1 MQRGTIAWL
10 VVVIAIAIL
19 CIYMILPN
27 PGLFGRPIEVRLG
40 LDIQG
45 GVRVLMRADQPDVA
59 PEQMDEVRRII
70 DRRVN
75 AIGVA
80 EPIVQTAG
88 SNRIIVELPG
98 IQNPD
103 AAIDLIRQTALLEFV
118 DFSAVAGCTAPMPPA
133 GSYVLTNRQ
142 LALRQGSPE
151 ASPTPPAA
159 PTAEAT
165 AQATAETS
173 PTVEA
178 TAQATAEATPTAEVT
193 PQATA
198 EASPTVELTA
208 QATLTAEATA
218 QATAEA
224 APTAEATLEPTAEPT
239 PAAGATPEP
248 TPEASPLGSKAN
260 PFLNP
265 CTNLPFNTV
274 MTGAGLRDAQ
284 ARLGGRTGT
293 EYVVGF
299 ELNTGHPEAQ
309 AFAAHTG
316 ANIGQP
322 LAIVLDG
329 EVLSAPIIQARLDDG
344 GEITGNFTREEAVTL
359 AVQLR
364 SGALPVSLSIESRE
378 QVGATLGAE
387 SVAQAVRAGVL
398 GILTIFIFLIVY
410 YRVGGVAAA
419 LALILFGM
427 INFALY
433 KYIPVTLTLSAIT
446 GFLISIGS
454 AIDGNIL
461 IFERVKEELR
471 NGRKLNKAV
480 ELGFS
485 RAWATI
491 RDSNISTIMIALI
504 LYFFGGQFGASAVR
518 GFAITLIIGLV
529 INLFT
534 AVVVTRVLLNVILAI
549 GGERLAR
556 TKLFGQ

>member
-1 MQRGTIAWL
+1 MSRETAVWL
-10 VVVIAIAIL
+10 AIVIAIAAL
-19 CIYMILPN
+19 CTYMILPN

-45 GVRVLMRADQPDVA
+45 GVRVLMRADQPDVR
-59 PEQMDEVRRII
+59 PEQMNEVRRII

-118 DFSAVAGCTAPMPPA
+118 DFSAVGDCTAPMPAP
-133 GSYVLTNRQ
+133 GTYILTNRQ
-142 LALRQGSPE
+142 LALREQASRATPAPSE
-151 ASPTPPAA
+151 AGATAE

-165 AQATAETS
+165 VEGLLNA
-173 PTVEA
+173 EA
-178 TAQATAEATPTAEVT
+178 TAGATAEATPTAE
-193 PQATA
+193 A
-198 EASPTVELTA
+198 TVEA
-208 QATLTAEATA
+208 AAT
-218 QATAEA
+218 A
-224 APTAEATLEPTAEPT
+224 APTAEATAEATPIAEAPPAEPT
-239 PAAGATPEP
+239 PEV
-248 TPEASPLGSKAN
+248 SPPGSKAN
-260 PFLNP
+260 PLLNP

-284 ARLGGRTGT
+284 ARLGGQGGT
-293 EYVVGF
+293 QYVVSF
-299 ELNTGHPEAQ
+299 ELNTSSPEAQ
-309 AFAAHTG
+309 AFTAHTG

-329 EVLSAPIIQARLDDG
+329 EVLSAPIIRARLEDG
-344 GEITGNFTREEAVTL
+344 GEITGNFTREEAVKL

-387 SVAQAVRAGVL
+387 SVARAVRAGVL

-471 NGRKLNKAV
+471 NGRKLSKAI

-518 GFAITLIIGLV
+518 GFAITLIIGLIV
-529 INLFT
+529 NLFT
-534 AVVVTRVLLNVILAI
+534 AVVVTRVFLNVILAI

-556 TKLFGQ
+556 IKLFG

>member
-1 MQRGTIAWL
+1 MQRGTVAWL
-10 VVVIAIAIL
+10 AIVIAIAVL
-19 CIYMILPN
+19 CTYMILPN
-27 PGLFGRPIEVRLG
+27 PGLFGRPIEVRPG

-45 GVRVLMRADQPDVA
+45 GVRVLMRADQEDVT
-59 PEQMDEVRRII
+59 PEQMEEVRRVI

-118 DFSAVAGCTAPMPPA
+118 DFAAIGGCTAPMPPP
-133 GSYVLTNRQ
+133 GTYILTNRQ
-142 LALRQGSPE
+142 QALRDQALVATPE
-151 ASPTPPAA
+151 

-165 AQATAETS
+165 AEVTA
-173 PTVEA
+173 EA
-178 TAQATAEATPTAEVT
+178 TADPTVAPTLTPEPTAESTAEATAEATAAAAP
-193 PQATA
+193 
-198 EASPTVELTA
+198 
-208 QATLTAEATA
+208 
-218 QATAEA
+218 EA
-224 APTAEATLEPTAEPT
+224 AATPEPTAEPT
-239 PAAGATPEP
+239 PD
-248 TPEASPLGSKAN
+248 PLLPGSKAN
-260 PFLNP
+260 PLLNP

-284 ARLGGRTGT
+284 ARLGGQTGT
-293 EYVVGF
+293 QYVVGF
-299 ELNTGHPEAQ
+299 DLNSGSPEAQ

-329 EVLSAPIIQARLDDG
+329 EVLSAPTIQARLDDG
-344 GEITGNFTREEAVTL
+344 GEITGNFTREEAISL

-387 SVAQAVRAGVL
+387 SVAQAVRAGAL
-398 GILTIFIFLIVY
+398 GILTIFIFLILY
-410 YRVGGVAAA
+410 YRVGGLAAA
-419 LALILFGM
+419 LALLLFGM

-471 NGRKLNKAV
+471 AGRKLGKAV
-480 ELGFS
+480 DLGFS

-534 AVVVTRVLLNVILAI
+534 AVVVTRVFLNVILAI

>member
-1 MQRGTIAWL
+1 MRRETIGWL

-19 CIYMILPN
+19 CTYMILPN
-27 PGLFGRPIEVRLG
+27 PGLFGRPIEVRPG

-45 GVRVLMRADQPDVA
+45 GVRVLMRADQADVT
-59 PEQMDEVRRII
+59 PEQMAEVRRVI

-118 DFSAVAGCTAPMPPA
+118 DFSAIGGCTAPMPPA
-133 GSYVLTNRQ
+133 GSYILTNRQ
-142 LALRQGSPE
+142 LALRQAAPESAPTPE
-151 ASPTPPAA
+151 ATAEVAA
-159 PTAEAT
+159 TAEPTAEAT
-165 AQATAETS
+165 AETA
-173 PTVEA
+173 P
-178 TAQATAEATPTAEVT
+178 TAQPTAEATP
-193 PQATA
+193 
-198 EASPTVELTA
+198 
-208 QATLTAEATA
+208 
-218 QATAEA
+218 
-224 APTAEATLEPTAEPT
+224 AP
-239 PAAGATPEP
+239 PEP
-248 TPEASPLGSKAN
+248 TPEASPPGSKAN

-284 ARLGGRTGT
+284 ARLGGQGGT
-293 EYVVGF
+293 QYVVGF
-299 ELNTGHPEAQ
+299 ELNTGSPEAQ

-344 GEITGNFTREEAVTL
+344 GEITGNFTREEAITL

-410 YRVGGVAAA
+410 YRIGGLAAA

-491 RDSNISTIMIALI
+491 RDSNISTILIALI

-518 GFAITLIIGLV
+518 GFAITLIIGLI

-534 AVVVTRVLLNVILAI
+534 AVVVTRVFLDVLLAI

>member
-1 MQRGTIAWL
+1 MRRETLAWL

-19 CIYMILPN
+19 CTYMILPN
-27 PGLFGRPIEVRLG
+27 PGLFGRPIEIRPG

-45 GVRVLMRADQPDVA
+45 GVRVLMRADQPDVT

-118 DFSAVAGCTAPMPPA
+118 DFSAVAGCTAPMPPP

-142 LALRQGSPE
+142 LELRQ
-151 ASPTPPAA
+151 AQQAT
-159 PTAEAT
+159 PTAEP
-165 AQATAETS
+165 
-173 PTVEA
+173 PT
-178 TAQATAEATPTAEVT
+178 TATAEATPTAEATAEVAVT
-193 PQATA
+193 PEATPEATA
-198 EASPTVELTA
+198 EAPPA
-208 QATLTAEATA
+208 AE
-218 QATAEA
+218 ATAEA
-224 APTAEATLEPTAEPT
+224 AVTSEATPEATA
-239 PAAGATPEP
+239 PAPEP
-248 TPEASPLGSKAN
+248 TPEANPLGSKAN

-284 ARLGGRTGT
+284 ARLGGRAGT

-299 ELNTGHPEAQ
+299 ELNTGSPEAQ

-344 GEITGNFTREEAVTL
+344 GEITGNFTREEAVAL

-387 SVAQAVRAGVL
+387 SVTQAIRAGIL
-398 GILTIFIFLIVY
+398 GILTIFVFLIVY
-410 YRVGGVAAA
+410 YRVGGLAAA

-491 RDSNISTIMIALI
+491 RDSNISTILIALI

-518 GFAITLIIGLV
+518 GFAITLIIGLI

-534 AVVVTRVLLNVILAI
+534 AVVVTRVFLDVILAI

>member
-1 MQRGTIAWL
+1 MSRETAVWL
-10 VVVIAIAIL
+10 AIVIAIAAL
-19 CIYMILPN
+19 CTYVILPN
-27 PGLFGRPIEVRLG
+27 AGLFGRPIEVRLG

-45 GVRVLMRADQPDVA
+45 GVRVLMRAEQADVA

-118 DFSAVAGCTAPMPPA
+118 DFSAVGGCTAPMPAP
-133 GSYVLTNRQ
+133 GSYILTNRQ
-142 LALRQGSPE
+142 LALREQAPQVTPTPE
-151 ASPTPPAA
+151 AAATAEPTAEVV
-159 PTAEAT
+159 PTAEA
-165 AQATAETS
+165 
-173 PTVEA
+173 
-178 TAQATAEATPTAEVT
+178 
-193 PQATA
+193 
-198 EASPTVELTA
+198 TA

-218 QATAEA
+218 ESAATAS
-224 APTAEATLEPTAEPT
+224 PTAEATAEIVATVEATAEATPAAEATAEAIAETPPAEPT
-239 PAAGATPEP
+239 PEVNPP
-248 TPEASPLGSKAN
+248 GSKAN
-260 PFLNP
+260 PLLNP

-284 ARLGGRTGT
+284 ARLGGQAGT
-293 EYVVGF
+293 QYVVGF
-299 ELNTGHPEAQ
+299 ELNTGSPEAQ

-471 NGRKLNKAV
+471 NGRKLSKAV

-491 RDSNISTIMIALI
+491 RDSNISTILIALI

-518 GFAITLIIGLV
+518 GFAITLIIGLIV
-529 INLFT
+529 NLFT
-534 AVVVTRVLLNVILAI
+534 AVVVTRVFLNVILAI

>member
-1 MQRGTIAWL
+1 MRRETIGWL

-19 CIYMILPN
+19 CTYMILPN
-27 PGLFGRPIEVRLG
+27 PGLFGRPIEVRPG

-45 GVRVLMRADQPDVA
+45 GVRVLMRADQADVT
-59 PEQMDEVRRII
+59 PEQMAEVRRVI

-118 DFSAVAGCTAPMPPA
+118 DFSAIGGCTAPMPPA
-133 GSYVLTNRQ
+133 GSYILTNRQ
-142 LALRQGSPE
+142 LALRQAAPESAPTPE
-151 ASPTPPAA
+151 ATAEVAA
-159 PTAEAT
+159 TAEPTAEAT
-165 AQATAETS
+165 AETAPTAEPTAEA
-173 PTVEA
+173 TVEA
-178 TAQATAEATPTAEVT
+178 TPAAEPTAEATAEVAATAEPTAEATVETAPTAQPTAEATP
-193 PQATA
+193 
-198 EASPTVELTA
+198 
-208 QATLTAEATA
+208 
-218 QATAEA
+218 
-224 APTAEATLEPTAEPT
+224 AP
-239 PAAGATPEP
+239 PEP
-248 TPEASPLGSKAN
+248 TPEASPPGSKAN

-284 ARLGGRTGT
+284 ARLGGQGGT
-293 EYVVGF
+293 QYVVGF
-299 ELNTGHPEAQ
+299 ELNTGSPEAQ

-344 GEITGNFTREEAVTL
+344 GEITGNFTREEAITL

-410 YRVGGVAAA
+410 YRIGGLAAA

-491 RDSNISTIMIALI
+491 RDSNISTILIALI

-518 GFAITLIIGLV
+518 GFAITLIIGLI

-534 AVVVTRVLLNVILAI
+534 AVVVTRVFLDVLLAI

>member
-1 MQRGTIAWL
+1 MQRGTGAWL
-10 VVVIAIAIL
+10 AIVIAIAVL
-19 CIYMILPN
+19 CTYMILPN
-27 PGLFGRPIEVRLG
+27 AGLFGRPVEVRPG

-45 GVRVLMRADQPDVA
+45 GVRVLMRADQDDVT
-59 PEQMDEVRRII
+59 PEQMEEVRRVI

-118 DFSAVAGCTAPMPPA
+118 DFAAIGGCTAPMPPP
-133 GSYVLTNRQ
+133 GTYILTNRQ
-142 LALRQGSPE
+142 QALREQTPDATPE
-151 ASPTPPAA
+151 

-165 AQATAETS
+165 AD
-173 PTVEA
+173 
-178 TAQATAEATPTAEVT
+178 PTA
-193 PQATA
+193 A
-198 EASPTVELTA
+198 PTTEP
-208 QATLTAEATA
+208 TAEATA
-218 QATAEA
+218 DPTADPTAAPTTEPTAEATAEA
-224 APTAEATLEPTAEPT
+224 APEAAATPESPTEP
-239 PAAGATPEP
+239 TPEP
-248 TPEASPLGSKAN
+248 TPDPLTPGSKAN
-260 PFLNP
+260 PLLNP

-284 ARLGGRTGT
+284 ARLGGQTGT
-293 EYVVGF
+293 QYVVGF
-299 ELNTGHPEAQ
+299 DLNSGSPEAQ

-329 EVLSAPIIQARLDDG
+329 EVLSAPTIQARLDDG
-344 GEITGNFTREEAVTL
+344 GEITGNFTREEAVSL

-387 SVAQAVRAGVL
+387 SVAQAVRAGAL
-398 GILTIFIFLIVY
+398 GILTIFIFLILY
-410 YRVGGVAAA
+410 YRVGGLAAA

-471 NGRKLNKAV
+471 AGRKLGKAV
-480 ELGFS
+480 DLGFS
-485 RAWATI
+485 RAWTTI
-491 RDSNISTIMIALI
+491 RDSNISTIMIAMI

-534 AVVVTRVLLNVILAI
+534 AVVVTRVFLNVILAI

>member
-1 MQRGTIAWL
+1 MSRETAVWL
-10 VVVIAIAIL
+10 AIVIAIAAL
-19 CIYMILPN
+19 CTYMILPN
-27 PGLFGRPIEVRLG
+27 AGLFGRPIEVRLG

-45 GVRVLMRADQPDVA
+45 GVRVLMRADQPDVT
-59 PEQMDEVRRII
+59 PEQMDEVRRVI

-118 DFSAVAGCTAPMPPA
+118 DFSAVGGCTAPMPAP
-133 GSYVLTNRQ
+133 GSYILTNRQ
-142 LALRQGSPE
+142 VALREQAPQVT
-151 ASPTPPAA
+151 PTPETAATAEPTAEVTPTAEATAQAA

-165 AQATAETS
+165 AESAATASPTAEATAEIVA
-173 PTVEA
+173 TVE
-178 TAQATAEATPTAEVT
+178 ATAEATPA
-193 PQATA
+193 
-198 EASPTVELTA
+198 
-208 QATLTAEATA
+208 AEAT
-218 QATAEA
+218 A
-224 APTAEATLEPTAEPT
+224 APTAEATPIAETPPAEPT
-239 PAAGATPEP
+239 PEVNPP
-248 TPEASPLGSKAN
+248 GSKAN
-260 PFLNP
+260 PLLNP

-284 ARLGGRTGT
+284 ARLGGQGGT
-293 EYVVGF
+293 QYVVGF
-299 ELNTGHPEAQ
+299 ELNTGSPEAQ

-471 NGRKLNKAV
+471 NGRKLSKAV

-491 RDSNISTIMIALI
+491 RDSNISTILIALI

-518 GFAITLIIGLV
+518 GFAITLIIGLI

-534 AVVVTRVLLNVILAI
+534 AVVVTRVFLNVILAI

>member
-1 MQRGTIAWL
+1 MRRETIAWL
-10 VVVIAIAIL
+10 VVIIAIAIL
-19 CIYMILPN
+19 CTYMILPN
-27 PGLFGRPIEVRLG
+27 PGLFGRPIEIRPG

-45 GVRVLMRADQPDVA
+45 GVRVLMRADQPDVT

-118 DFSAVAGCTAPMPPA
+118 DFSAVAGCTAPMPPP

-142 LALRQGSPE
+142 LELRQ
-151 ASPTPPAA
+151 AA
-159 PTAEAT
+159 GQATPTAEPPVT
-165 AQATAETS
+165 
-173 PTVEA
+173 
-178 TAQATAEATPTAEVT
+178 ATAEATPTAEATAEVAAT
-193 PQATA
+193 PEATPEATA
-198 EASPTVELTA
+198 EATP
-208 QATLTAEATA
+208 TAEATA
-218 QATAEA
+218 EATA
-224 APTAEATLEPTAEPT
+224 APEATPEATAPAPEP
-239 PAAGATPEP
+239 TPEP

-284 ARLGGRTGT
+284 ARLGGRAGT

-299 ELNTGHPEAQ
+299 ELNTGSPEAQ

-344 GEITGNFTREEAVTL
+344 GEITGNFTREQAITL

-387 SVAQAVRAGVL
+387 SVTQAIRAGIL
-398 GILTIFIFLIVY
+398 GIITIFVFLIVY
-410 YRVGGVAAA
+410 YRVGGLAAA

-518 GFAITLIIGLV
+518 GFAITLIIGLI

-534 AVVVTRVLLNVILAI
+534 AVVVTRVFLDVILAI

>member
-1 MQRGTIAWL
+1 MSRETAVWL
-10 VVVIAIAIL
+10 AIVIAIAAL
-19 CIYMILPN
+19 CTYMILPN
-27 PGLFGRPIEVRLG
+27 AGLFGRPIEVRPG
-40 LDIQG
+40 LDVQG
-45 GVRVLMRADQPDVA
+45 GVRVLMRADQPDVT
-59 PEQMDEVRRII
+59 PEQMNEVRRVI

-80 EPIVQTAG
+80 EPIVQIAG

-118 DFSAVAGCTAPMPPA
+118 DFSAVAGCTAPMPAP
-133 GSYVLTNRQ
+133 GSYILTNRQ
-142 LALRQGSPE
+142 LALREQASQATPTPE
-151 ASPTPPAA
+151 AAATAEPTAEATAEIA

-165 AQATAETS
+165 AQAAPTAEPTAEATAE
-173 PTVEA
+173 PTATVEA
-178 TAQATAEATPTAEVT
+178 TAEATAEAV
-193 PQATA
+193 
-198 EASPTVELTA
+198 
-208 QATLTAEATA
+208 
-218 QATAEA
+218 
-224 APTAEATLEPTAEPT
+224 PTAEAPPIAEAP
-239 PAAGATPEP
+239 PAEP
-248 TPEASPLGSKAN
+248 TPEANPLGSKAN
-260 PFLNP
+260 PLLNP

-284 ARLGGRTGT
+284 ARLGGQGGT
-293 EYVVGF
+293 QYVVGF
-299 ELNTGHPEAQ
+299 ELNTGSPEAQ

-344 GEITGNFTREEAVTL
+344 GEITGNFTREEAITL

-398 GILTIFIFLIVY
+398 GILTIFVFLIVY
-410 YRVGGVAAA
+410 YRVGGVAAS

-471 NGRKLNKAV
+471 NGRKLSKAV

-518 GFAITLIIGLV
+518 GFAITLIIGLI

-534 AVVVTRVLLNVILAI
+534 AVVVTRVFLNVILAI

>member
-1 MQRGTIAWL
+1 MSRETAVWL
-10 VVVIAIAIL
+10 AIVIAIAAL
-19 CIYMILPN
+19 CTYMILPN
-27 PGLFGRPIEVRLG
+27 AGLFGRPIEVRLG

-45 GVRVLMRADQPDVA
+45 GVRVLMRAEQADVA

-118 DFSAVAGCTAPMPPA
+118 DFSAVGGCTAPMPAP
-133 GSYVLTNRQ
+133 GSYILTNRQ
-142 LALRQGSPE
+142 VALREQAPQVT
-151 ASPTPPAA
+151 PTPETAATAEPTAEVTPTAEATAQAA

-165 AQATAETS
+165 AEIVATVAPTAEATAEVVA
-173 PTVEA
+173 TVE
-178 TAQATAEATPTAEVT
+178 ATAEATPIAET
-193 PQATA
+193 P
-198 EASPTVELTA
+198 P
-208 QATLTAEATA
+208 
-218 QATAEA
+218 
-224 APTAEATLEPTAEPT
+224 AEPT
-239 PAAGATPEP
+239 PEVNPP
-248 TPEASPLGSKAN
+248 GSKAN
-260 PFLNP
+260 PLLNP

-284 ARLGGRTGT
+284 ARLGGQGGT
-293 EYVVGF
+293 QYVVGF
-299 ELNTGHPEAQ
+299 ELNTGSPEAQ

-471 NGRKLNKAV
+471 NGRKLSKAV

-491 RDSNISTIMIALI
+491 RDSNISTILIALI

-518 GFAITLIIGLV
+518 GFAITLIIGLI

-534 AVVVTRVLLNVILAI
+534 AVVVTRVFLNVILAV

>member
-1 MQRGTIAWL
+1 MPRGTVAWL
-10 VVVIAIAIL
+10 AIVIAIAAL
-19 CIYMILPN
+19 CTYMILPN
-27 PGLFGRPIEVRLG
+27 AGLFGRPIEVRLG

-45 GVRVLMRADQPDVA
+45 GVRVLMRADQPDVT

-118 DFSAVAGCTAPMPPA
+118 DFSAVGGCTAPMPAP
-133 GSYVLTNRQ
+133 GSYILTNRQ
-142 LALRQGSPE
+142 LALREQTPQTTPTPE
-151 ASPTPPAA
+151 AAATAEATADAA

-165 AQATAETS
+165 IEATAEATVEAV
-173 PTVEA
+173 PTAEATPEAAPTAEATVEVVPTAEATVEA
-178 TAQATAEATPTAEVT
+178 TAE
-193 PQATA
+193 
-198 EASPTVELTA
+198 
-208 QATLTAEATA
+208 
-218 QATAEA
+218 ATAEA
-224 APTAEATLEPTAEPT
+224 APTAEATPIAET
-239 PAAGATPEP
+239 PPAES
-248 TPEASPLGSKAN
+248 TPEANPPGSKAN
-260 PFLNP
+260 PLLNP

-284 ARLGGRTGT
+284 ARLGGQTGT
-293 EYVVGF
+293 QYVVGF
-299 ELNTGHPEAQ
+299 ELNTGSPEAQ

-344 GEITGNFTREEAVTL
+344 GEITGNFTREEAVAL

-471 NGRKLNKAV
+471 NGRKLSKAV

-518 GFAITLIIGLV
+518 GFAITLIIGLI

-534 AVVVTRVLLNVILAI
+534 AVVVTRVFLNVILAI

>member
-1 MQRGTIAWL
+1 MQRETLGWL
-10 VVVIAIAIL
+10 AVVIAIAAL
-19 CIYMILPN
+19 CTYMILPN
-27 PGLFGRPIEVRLG
+27 QGLFGRPIEVRLG

-45 GVRVLMRADQPDVA
+45 GVRVLMRADQPDVT
-59 PEQMDEVRRII
+59 PEQMSEVRRVI

-75 AIGVA
+75 ALGVA

-118 DFSAVAGCTAPMPPA
+118 DFSAVAGCTAPMPAP
-133 GSYVLTNRQ
+133 GTYILTNRQ
-142 LALRQGSPE
+142 LELRQGAPETTPTPE
-151 ASPTPPAA
+151 AAA
-159 PTAEAT
+159 TAEAT
-165 AQATAETS
+165 AESTAE
-173 PTVEA
+173 
-178 TAQATAEATPTAEVT
+178 
-193 PQATA
+193 
-198 EASPTVELTA
+198 
-208 QATLTAEATA
+208 
-218 QATAEA
+218 ATAEA
-224 APTAEATLEPTAEPT
+224 APTAEATAEAAPTAEATAEVMSTPEATAEAAPTAEATPTAEPT
-239 PAAGATPEP
+239 AAPTPEP
-248 TPEASPLGSKAN
+248 NPPGSKAN
-260 PFLNP
+260 PLLNP

-284 ARLGGRTGT
+284 ARLGGQGGT
-293 EYVVGF
+293 QYVVGF
-299 ELNTGHPEAQ
+299 ELNTGSPEAQ

-344 GEITGNFTREEAVTL
+344 GEITGNFTREEAIAL

-387 SVAQAVRAGVL
+387 SVAQAVRAGAL

-410 YRVGGVAAA
+410 YRIGGVAAA

-491 RDSNISTIMIALI
+491 RDSNISTILIALI

-534 AVVVTRVLLNVILAI
+534 AVIVTRVFLNVILAI

-556 TKLFGQ
+556 TNLFGQ

>member
-1 MQRGTIAWL
+1 MWL
-10 VVVIAIAIL
+10 VIVIAIAIL
-19 CIYMILPN
+19 CTYMILPN

-45 GVRVLMRADQPDVA
+45 GVRVLMRADQADVTQ
-59 PEQMDEVRRII
+59 EQMNEVRRVI

-88 SNRIIVELPG
+88 NNRIIVELPG

-133 GSYVLTNRQ
+133 GSYILTNRQ
-142 LALRQGSPE
+142 LELRQ
-151 ASPTPPAA
+151 AA
-159 PTAEAT
+159 PTPEAT
-165 AQATAETS
+165 
-173 PTVEA
+173 PEA
-178 TAQATAEATPTAEVT
+178 APAPEATAEATPEAE
-193 PQATA
+193 PAAEATA
-198 EASPTVELTA
+198 EATPEA
-208 QATLTAEATA
+208 APAPEATAEATP
-218 QATAEA
+218 EA
-224 APTAEATLEPTAEPT
+224 APAAEATP
-239 PAAGATPEP
+239 PAPEP
-248 TPEASPLGSKAN
+248 TPEANPLGSKTN

-284 ARLGGRTGT
+284 ARLGGQGGT
-293 EYVVGF
+293 QYVVGF
-299 ELNTGHPEAQ
+299 ELNTGSPEAQ

-387 SVAQAVRAGVL
+387 SVTQAVRAGVL

-410 YRVGGVAAA
+410 YRIGGLAAA
-419 LALILFGM
+419 LALILFGA

-471 NGRKLNKAV
+471 NGRKLNKAI

-485 RAWATI
+485 RAWTTI

-518 GFAITLIIGLV
+518 GFAITLIIGLI

-534 AVVVTRVLLNVILAI
+534 AVVVTRVFLDVLLAI

-556 TKLFGQ
+556 LKLFGQ

>member
-1 MQRGTIAWL
+1 MQRGTGAWL
-10 VVVIAIAIL
+10 AIVIAIAAL
-19 CIYMILPN
+19 CTYMILPN
-27 PGLFGRPIEVRLG
+27 AGLFGRPIEVRPG

-45 GVRVLMRADQPDVA
+45 GVRVLMRADQDDVT
-59 PEQMDEVRRII
+59 PEQMEEVRRVI

-118 DFSAVAGCTAPMPPA
+118 DFAAIGGCTAPMPPP
-133 GSYVLTNRQ
+133 GTYILTNRQ
-142 LALRQGSPE
+142 QALRDQAP
-151 ASPTPPAA
+151 AATAA

-165 AQATAETS
+165 AETAATPE
-173 PTVEA
+173 
-178 TAQATAEATPTAEVT
+178 ATAEAT
-193 PQATA
+193 A
-198 EASPTVELTA
+198 EAA
-208 QATLTAEATA
+208 ATPEATAEATA
-218 QATAEA
+218 AVTAEATADPTA
-224 APTAEATLEPTAEPT
+224 APTAEATAEAAATPEATAEPTAEPT
-239 PAAGATPEP
+239 PDPQQP
-248 TPEASPLGSKAN
+248 GSKAN
-260 PFLNP
+260 PLLNP

-284 ARLGGRTGT
+284 ARLGGQTGT
-293 EYVVGF
+293 QYVVGF
-299 ELNTGHPEAQ
+299 DLNSGSPEAQ

-329 EVLSAPIIQARLDDG
+329 EVLSAPTIQARLDDG
-344 GEITGNFTREEAVTL
+344 GEITGNFTREEAVSL

-387 SVAQAVRAGVL
+387 SVAQAVRAGAL
-398 GILTIFIFLIVY
+398 GILTIFLFLILY
-410 YRVGGVAAA
+410 YRVGGLAAA

-471 NGRKLNKAV
+471 AGRKLSKAV
-480 ELGFS
+480 DLGFS
-485 RAWATI
+485 RAWTTI
-491 RDSNISTIMIALI
+491 RDSNISTIMIAMI

-534 AVVVTRVLLNVILAI
+534 AVVVTRVFLNVILAI

>member
-1 MQRGTIAWL
+1 M
-10 VVVIAIAIL
+10 
-19 CIYMILPN
+19 P
-27 PGLFGRPIEVRLG
+27 
-40 LDIQG
+40 
-45 GVRVLMRADQPDVA
+45 A
-59 PEQMDEVRRII
+59 P
-70 DRRVN
+70 
-75 AIGVA
+75 
-80 EPIVQTAG
+80 
-88 SNRIIVELPG
+88 
-98 IQNPD
+98 
-103 AAIDLIRQTALLEFV
+103 
-118 DFSAVAGCTAPMPPA
+118 
-133 GSYVLTNRQ
+133 GSYILTNRQ
-142 LALRQGSPE
+142 LALREQAPQVTPTPE
-151 ASPTPPAA
+151 AAATAQPTAEVMPTAEVTAEATVEALPTAEATAQAA

-165 AQATAETS
+165 AESAATAA
-173 PTVEA
+173 PTAEV
-178 TAQATAEATPTAEVT
+178 AEATPTAEATVE
-193 PQATA
+193 ATA
-198 EASPTVELTA
+198 EATPI
-208 QATLTAEATA
+208 AE
-218 QATAEA
+218 
-224 APTAEATLEPTAEPT
+224 T
-239 PAAGATPEP
+239 PPAEP
-248 TPEASPLGSKAN
+248 TPEANPPGSKAN
-260 PFLNP
+260 PLLNP

-284 ARLGGRTGT
+284 ARLGGQGGT
-293 EYVVGF
+293 QYVVGF
-299 ELNTGHPEAQ
+299 ELNTGSPEAQ

-329 EVLSAPIIQARLDDG
+329 EVLSAPVIQARLDDG

-518 GFAITLIIGLV
+518 GFAITLIIGLI

-534 AVVVTRVLLNVILAI
+534 AVVVTRVFLNVILAI